1 MLKQDPR
8 PDVAFGN
15 IWGCLTVVTFVI
27 QNCLPSRYPSPPP
40 PLFPCEVRESNE
52 ASPYLPSDYKDQTTK
67 MKENRKECENLR
79 IYLHGC

>member
-8 PDVAFGN
+8 PDVSFGN
-15 IWGCLTVVTFVI
+15 VWGCLTVVTFVI
-27 QNCLPSRYPSPPP
+27 QNCVSQAGPPP
-40 PLFPCEVRESNE
+40 PSLFPCEVRESKE

-67 MKENRKECENLR
+67 MKENRNEGENLR